1 MEITW
6 YGLSCFR
13 LTQRGLAT
21 VVTDPYDSSVGL
33 NSPKVKA
40 DIVTISHDSPG
51 HSSLKAIK
59 GKYRAIASPGEYE
72 IGGVFITG
80 IVLDGGRKTAEKQD
94 NARRNILYVFE
105 YDDVTI
111 VHLGDLSEVPSQ
123 SQIEDLGTVDV
134 ALVPV
139 GGGEA
144 LNPAQAAETISLI
157 EPSMVVPMH
166 HKTGKEKLKL
176 GPLAPFLSEMGI
188 SNAEPRPSLKVT
200 KSSMSDETQ
209 VIVLERAAQG

>member
-33 NSPKVKA
+33 TSPKLKA

-51 HSSLKAIK
+51 HSSLKALK

-80 IVLDGGRKTAEKQD
+80 IELDGGKRASDEQEG
-94 NARRNILYVFE
+94 ARRNILYVFE
-105 YDDVTI
+105 YDDLTI
-111 VHLGDLSEVPSQ
+111 AHLGDLSKVPSQ
-123 SQIEDLGTVDV
+123 SQIENLGTVDV

-166 HKTGKEKLKL
+166 HKTGKEKLEL
-176 GPLAPFLSEMGI
+176 GPVAPFLSEMGI
-188 SNAEPRPSLKVT
+188 SNAEAKPSLKVS

-209 VIVLERAAQG
+209 VVVLERAA